1 MSDNPLPEPLENF
14 LQAPPSLAPEPA
26 IRDSLLKQ
34 SAAMLRQPRGWR
46 HRLVGAGIAASILV
60 AIAFA
65 YFAVRLGNVGE
76 SPKKDLV
83 ERGNERP
90 PLKET
95 PKPQPPPEEPKP
107 PAAVVQV
114 NPVELEWT
122 AFDAADDQQR
132 VSLYFQAGDLYLE
145 KQNDYESAVRCYSQ
159 ALDYCKAHELAFNP
173 NDNWLVMALKRDHRK
188 EK

>member
-1 MSDNPLPEPLENF
+1 MSENPLRDPLENF
-14 LQAPPSLAPEPA
+14 LQEPPSLPA
-26 IRDSLLKQ
+26 ESALRDSLLKQ
-34 SAAMLRQPRGWR
+34 TSSMLCKPRWWR
-46 HRLVGAGIAASILV
+46 RRPLVAGIAACILV
-60 AIAFA
+60 AIVSVYLAL
-65 YFAVRLGNVGE
+65 RTGNVE
-76 SPKKDLV
+76 PLPKKDVV
-83 ERGNERP
+83 ERGNQRLP
-90 PLKET
+90 PKET

-107 PAAVVQV
+107 PAALVKV

-145 KQNDYESAVRCYSQ
+145 KQNDYESALRCYSQ
-159 ALDYCKAHELAFNP
+159 ALHYCEAHELVFNP

>member
-14 LQAPPSLAPEPA
+14 LEAPPSLPVG
-26 IRDSLLKQ
+26 
-34 SAAMLRQPRGWR
+34 AAMQDLLLEKTAALLPKPRWWR
-46 HRLVGAGIAASILV
+46 RRPVVAGIAASILV
-60 AIAFA
+60 AIVSA
-65 YFAVRLGNVGE
+65 YFAWRLGNVE
-76 SPKKDLV
+76 PLPKNDVV
-83 ERGNERP
+83 ERGNERL

-95 PKPQPPPEEPKP
+95 PKPQPSPEEQKP
-107 PAAVVQV
+107 PAALVQV

-132 VSLYFQAGDLYLE
+132 VRLYFQAGDLYLE
-145 KQNDYESAVRCYSQ
+145 KQNDYDSALRCYSQ
-159 ALDYCKAHELAFNP
+159 ALHYCEARELDFNP